1 MVISF
6 ITLSSTIHGFNEIYT
21 IIFND
26 ICMVTTKS
34 PTLPFP
40 LTFYGFNIQVDH
52 SWIEPSLNYSPQL
65 FMVKTKQSVG
75 ANRPLKIT

>member
-1 MVISF
+1 MIHVLNVIY
-6 ITLSSTIHGFNEIYT
+6 IVLFN
-21 IIFND
+21 N

-34 PTLPFP
+34 TTFLFP
-40 LTFYGFNIQVDH
+40 LTFYGFNILVDD